1 MNAESG
7 FFEFEREEYEATAAT
22 GDSYADAEG
31 ANASMNGWLVP
42 IRSQKY
48 SERIEQKL
56 FSWLLL
62 AEETRDLRADDLSGA
77 MLLMDA
83 VDYEN
88 LVITIR
94 MSAHALT
101 CLRCVRLASVEKIE
115 LYLWCAH
122 SNASGGHATAG
133 LRVHSSNGHDCN

>member
-1 MNAESG
+1 MDAETLRSMRQSMNAESG
-7 FFEFEREEYEATAAT
+7 FFEFEREEYAATTAAT
-22 GDSYADAEG
+22 DDSAAEAEG
-31 ANASMNGWLVP
+31 ANASMSGWLVP

-62 AEETRDLRADDLSGA
+62 AEETRDLRADDLSGS

-88 LVITIR
+88 LVVTIR
-94 MSAHALT
+94 MSAHEPNWQL
-101 CLRCVRLASVEKIE
+101 LA
-115 LYLWCAH
+115 
-122 SNASGGHATAG
+122 
-133 LRVHSSNGHDCN
+133 LRVLPISKNGRALL